1 MDYCARESTL
11 NAYDGEAKYCEDEV
25 KNTTIK
31 SDIQETYKILCETNQ
46 VLQDF
51 AKIIN
56 GQNNE
61 VKERKDASCL
71 WEEARLMTAMA
82 YENLVRLQEIKG
94 SII

>member
-1 MDYCARESTL
+1 MDYCARESTQ
-11 NAYDGEAKYCEDEV
+11 NTCEGEV
-25 KNTTIK
+25 KTTIK
-31 SDIQETYKILCETNQ
+31 LDIQETYKILCETNS

-61 VKERKDASCL
+61 VKEHKDASCL

>member
-11 NAYDGEAKYCEDEV
+11 NAYESEAKSCEGEAKA
-25 KNTTIK
+25 TIK
-31 SDIQETYKILCETNQ
+31 LDIQETYKILCETNQ

-51 AKIIN
+51 AQIIN